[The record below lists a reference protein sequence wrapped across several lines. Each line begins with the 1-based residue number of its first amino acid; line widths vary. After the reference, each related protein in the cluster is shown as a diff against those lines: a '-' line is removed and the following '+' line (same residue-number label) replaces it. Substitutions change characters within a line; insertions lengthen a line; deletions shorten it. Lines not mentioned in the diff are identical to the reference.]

1 MEQET
6 FNVKE
11 VPDPESLFVEAER
24 YEEMGNFKKAFK
36 CLLVV
41 AELEHSGSQVN
52 RGNFYSDGRGTTKNP
67 EEAAHWYRAAYKNGN
82 STGAL
87 NLAIDLRNQGK
98 TRSAVIWFKKAIA
111 MKEGGAYIALAKI
124 YKSRRNGQKV
134 ATSLLQQAL
143 LLRRAEISDDDKEEA
158 ISLLKEMKK
167 LQGK

>member
-1 MEQET
+1 MKQ
-6 FNVKE
+6 KE

-24 YEEMGNFKKAFK
+24 YEEMGNFKKAFQ
-36 CLLVV
+36 CLLVA

-52 RGNFYSDGRGTTKNP
+52 LGNFYSDGRGTTKNP

-124 YKSRRNGQKV
+124 YKSRRHGQKV